1 MTNETP
7 DYALEVDPDDA
18 LQFTLTR
25 SNGSVDS
32 KSDGASRCTMTLR
45 HPGKTDFHI
54 AFKVKTTQPRRYLVR
69 PNQGIVSPGQSESVT
84 ILLVEKDKQVLL
96 QSFDRLGQSAL
107 DHSKDK
113 FLVQSTVVRDEF
125 ATDYALEK
133 SKISETTGAVDS
145 SKAGKG
151 LTEALTAM
159 WNTAGSSAGAEIFN
173 KKLQVRHVV
182 APGGANGIATNDGG
196 GGSGKKSTP
205 RPAPQPDGSNLD
217 KMDPEQMYA
226 EISSLRRK
234 YDELVSFSVNLT
246 AERDILNNTLEQ
258 TKRELNREMG
268 ARASL
273 ENRAGDGAGGN
284 AIKSEKSR
292 GLGPV
297 PFIIISIL
305 FFFIGV
311 KATSSNSLGFLAD
324 VPVLGDFLLNTE
336 TDVVTDTYSEPIV
349 EAEEEG
355 QEEL

>member
-1 MTNETP
+1 MAEEP
-7 DYALEVDPDDA
+7 PIYALDVHPDVA

-25 SNGSVDS
+25 SGNNADS

-45 HPGKTDFHI
+45 HTGKTESHI

-69 PNQGIVSPGQSESVT
+69 PNQGIVAPGKTESVT

-113 FLVQSTVVRDEF
+113 FLVQSCVVLDQF
-125 ATDYALEK
+125 ASDYILEK
-133 SKISETTGAVDS
+133 SKISEVGTNVET
-145 SKAGKG
+145 SKVGKG

-159 WNTAGSSAGAEIFN
+159 WNTAGTGGTTEIFN

-182 APGGANGIATNDGG
+182 APDGRVVDERSVNQGVEGAYAKPN
-196 GGSGKKSTP
+196 K
-205 RPAPQPDGSNLD
+205 RPVPPSDGSNLD
-217 KMDPEQMYA
+217 KMTPEQMYA

-273 ENRAGDGAGGN
+273 ENNRAGDGIGGG
-284 AIKSEKSR
+284 ATVKLEKS
-292 GLGPV
+292 GLA
-297 PFIIISIL
+297 PFTFLFISIL
-305 FFFIGV
+305 FFLIGV
-311 KATSSNSLGFLAD
+311 KAANSDA
-324 VPVLGDFLLNTE
+324 VDFLFKIPIFGNFLLMDDDTDID
-336 TDVVTDTYSEPIV
+336 TDVDSDSAT
-349 EAEEEG
+349 
-355 QEEL
+355 EL

>member
-1 MTNETP
+1 MDDAP
-7 DYALEVDPDDA
+7 PYALDVHPDDA

-25 SNGSVDS
+25 SGNNADS

-45 HPGKTDFHI
+45 HTGKTDSHI

-69 PNQGIVSPGQSESVT
+69 PNQGIVSPGKTESVT

-113 FLVQSTVVRDEF
+113 FLVQSCIVLEQF
-125 ATDYALEK
+125 ANDYILEK
-133 SKISETTGAVDS
+133 SKITEVGAAVES
-145 SKAGKG
+145 SKVGKG
-151 LTEALTAM
+151 LTEALTGM
-159 WNTAGSSAGAEIFN
+159 WNSAGSNATADIFN

-182 APGGANGIATNDGG
+182 APDGRSADERIVNQGADGATSKPN
-196 GGSGKKSTP
+196 K
-205 RPAPQPDGSNLD
+205 RPVPPSDGSNLE
-217 KMDPEQMYA
+217 KMTPEQMFA

-273 ENRAGDGAGGN
+273 ENNRAGDGTGG
-284 AIKSEKSR
+284 AATVKVEKS
-292 GLGPV
+292 GLGPFTFL
-297 PFIIISIL
+297 FISVL
-305 FFFIGV
+305 FFLIGV
-311 KATSSNSLGFLAD
+311 KATNSDA
-324 VPVLGDFLLNTE
+324 VDFLFNIPVFGNLLSNGYIETE
-336 TDVVTDTYSEPIV
+336 TDTEIDSAT
-349 EAEEEG
+349 
-355 QEEL
+355 EL

>member
-1 MTNETP
+1 MDEP
-7 DYALEVDPDDA
+7 PLYALKVQPDDA

-25 SNGSVDS
+25 SNSNADN
-32 KSDGASRCTMTLR
+32 KSDGASRCTMTLT
-45 HPGKTDFHI
+45 HTGKSEFHI

-69 PNQGIVSPGQSESVT
+69 PNQGIVSPGQTESVT

-113 FLVQSTVVRDEF
+113 FLVQSCVVQDKF

-133 SKISETTGAVDS
+133 SKIGEIPGASVES
-145 SKAGKG
+145 SKVGKG
-151 LTEALTAM
+151 LTEALTGM
-159 WNTAGSSAGAEIFN
+159 WNTVGSSGSAEIYN

-182 APGGANGIATNDGG
+182 APGGGAGVSNNGSEG
-196 GGSGKKSTP
+196 GGSSGKKP
-205 RPAPQPDGSNLD
+205 PVRPQPQPDGSNLD
-217 KMDPEQMYA
+217 KMTPEQMYA

-273 ENRAGDGAGGN
+273 ENRTGDVAGGGS
-284 AIKSEKSR
+284 AVKSEKSS
-292 GLGPV
+292 GLA
-297 PFIIISIL
+297 PFTFLFISLL
-305 FFFIGV
+305 FFLIGV
-311 KATSSNSLGFLAD
+311 KATSSNAVGFLHNIPVVGEFLLMGPDNAQQEEVAD
-324 VPVLGDFLLNTE
+324 VP
-336 TDVVTDTYSEPIV
+336 
-349 EAEEEG
+349 
-355 QEEL
+355 EL